1 MDKDLLGAKKTKEK
15 FPDKYLKYCIR
26 EEIDLVIIWYIIE
39 SWWDN
44 IDISPRYNKHHK
56 EELTGGEEWTE
67 RELVSQKYS
76 EAVVN
81 SE

>member
-1 MDKDLLGAKKTKEK
+1 M
-15 FPDKYLKYCIR
+15 
-26 EEIDLVIIWYIIE
+26 YIIE